1 MSTSA
6 FFQRQIEERN
16 RRQIAGNANGQDE
29 PAVFADDVELP
40 EPEYRISSDEEMAKP
55 GEDLW
60 GAKTPPAQVP
70 SRPSAPG
77 NGKGLPMP
85 RPVPPPVS
93 PSPTPRPA
101 NPEPR
106 RRQPRP
112 PPTLPR
118 RRRRR
123 TGAPPP
129 DSVDPT
135 AALQAAFPRTHY
147 TPIPDPLIDS
157 GLLGE
162 LERAKRGA
170 GMALI
175 ICIRN
180 ASKSERKIRI
190 RPKTWL
196 KALGF
201 SKMEYVW
208 PCLALLHELGVVT
221 WPPQAKSGYFTQ
233 ENIKAIVADAT
244 AGQDAAKTHGKTV
257 SDTRQQAIHSR
268 WAKYRTRGA

>member
-16 RRQIAGNANGQDE
+16 RRQLAGNGQDE

-60 GAKTPPAQVP
+60 GAKTLSAQVP

-85 RPVPPPVS
+85 RP
-93 PSPTPRPA
+93 A
-101 NPEPR
+101 DPEPR

-112 PPTLPR
+112 PPTVPR

-123 TGAPPP
+123 TGAPPL
-129 DSVDPT
+129 DSVDLT
-135 AALQAAFPRTHY
+135 EALQAAFPRTHY